1 MNKRKKDKITNNDLQ
16 NTAQETKDH
25 ATRTPLKARVISG
38 APKDHHFLW
47 TTRYV
52 DYILQEAF

>member
-25 ATRTPLKARVISG
+25 ATRTPLKAGVISG
-38 APKDHHFLW
+38 APEDHHFL
-47 TTRYV
+47 
-52 DYILQEAF
+52 